1 MPPFPSTP
9 RHHYRGGSI
18 LRLRNP
24 MDNSSRAELSTSSKM
39 PEDFEGAEAA
49 GQWPVNAPVRSVQ
62 IEDAQDSVPEV
73 SPQSV
78 QEPKSVFLDSK
89 RHWSISE
96 RESVLGSGF
105 GSVIGSESNRL
116 GIFHTQ
122 AVKTSYTTKVNG
134 TEDELVIVKR
144 QSRLSLLAPD
154 AVIEKPWLKSKTRR
168 RLKYL
173 DMIFC
178 VGVFVGIGIIG
189 LQVYFAWALITNF
202 DYCEVLVDNFETFRE
217 DFWTREVQV
226 GGFGNG
232 AFDWTTNSER
242 NSYVKGGKLY
252 ILPTLTNE
260 TLSNEDIV
268 NGYTVN
274 LTADGTCTGSGKSQ
288 CWVSSNR
295 TKNVVIPPVQS
306 ARLNTKVS
314 ASIKYGKIEIRAKMP
329 RGDWLWPAL
338 WLLPVN
344 DTYGGWPAS
353 GEIDI
358 AESRGN
364 GVHYAEGGYDQI
376 SSTLHWGPSST
387 IDGYLQTFKSYT
399 RRIGMFDSTY
409 HTFGLEWSDKYIKTY
424 VDRRLQQ
431 VFYHKFNK
439 PFWQIGKF
447 QTTYDNGT
455 YIQNPWPANNP
466 IAPFDQ
472 EFFLILNVAVG
483 GTNGFFP
490 DNMGNKP
497 WINSQEDNAASSFWS
512 SVDSWYN
519 TWPKN
524 PDERAMIVDF
534 VKIYKICDKK
544 K

>member
-1 MPPFPSTP
+1 MSHSSPSSP

-18 LRLRNP
+18 SRHRSSVLIDAATGATYPSEASEGVDLSEVPGRLP
-24 MDNSSRAELSTSSKM
+24 LSSAGHSEYNEDVQDCVPELS
-39 PEDFEGAEAA
+39 PPG
-49 GQWPVNAPVRSVQ
+49 
-62 IEDAQDSVPEV
+62 
-73 SPQSV
+73 V
-78 QEPKSVFLDSK
+78 QEPRPTYFDSK
-89 RHWSISE
+89 HRYSMSDSAK
-96 RESVLGSGF
+96 ESALGSGF
-105 GSVIGSESNRL
+105 GSVTGSES
-116 GIFHTQ
+116 GIFHNR

-134 TEDELVIVKR
+134 IEDELVIVKR
-144 QSRLSLLAPD
+144 QSKSSMLSAD

-173 DMIFC
+173 DWIFG

-189 LQVYFAWALITNF
+189 MQVYFAWASVTNF

-217 DFWTREVQV
+217 DVWTREVQV

-232 AFDWTTNSER
+232 AFDWTTGSDR
-242 NSYVKGGKLY
+242 NSYVRDGKLY

-260 TLSNEDIV
+260 TISNEDIV
-268 NGYTVN
+268 HGYTVN
-274 LTADGTCTGSGKSQ
+274 LTTDGTCTGKGASQ
-288 CWVSSNR
+288 CWVTSNR

-314 ASIKYGKIEIRAKMP
+314 ASIKYGKIEVRAKMP
-329 RGDWLWPAL
+329 KGDWLWPAI

-364 GVHYAEGGYDQI
+364 NVHYAKGGYDQI

-387 IDGYLQTFKSYT
+387 IDGYLETFKAYT
-399 RRIGMFDSTY
+399 RRIGKFADTY

-439 PFWQIGKF
+439 PFWKLGKF
-447 QTTYDNGT
+447 QTTYANGT
-455 YIQNPWPANNP
+455 YIENPWPSNNA

-472 EFFLILNVAVG
+472 EFYLILNVAVG

-490 DNMGNKP
+490 DQIGSKP

-512 SVDSWYN
+512 SVGSWYKS
-519 TWPKN
+519 WPQDPK
-524 PDERAMIVDF
+524 ERAMIVDS

-544 K
+544 A